1 MNMDLKNKTVLITG
15 STDGLGK
22 LLAINLAKIGCNLI
36 LHGRDKSKLDQ
47 LSSEIQNIN
56 DQISLTQ
63 ILCDLNNPES
73 VKSSFE
79 GIDNLDILVN
89 NAGVWAEGD
98 TIDITTE
105 KIIELT
111 NVNLLSYLLVT
122 RTLLPVLHKADF
134 GQILNVS
141 SIAGV
146 EIPQGFFHTIYSATK
161 FGVQAFSEALAKEF
175 GNSNLRVMG
184 YYPGGM
190 STDLFKKAGLDY
202 KDNEPWMF
210 DPQESVDAMIFMLT
224 RDKKVNIKR
233 LDLISHLEV

>member
-1 MNMDLKNKTVLITG
+1 MDLKNKTVLITG

-63 ILCDLNNPES
+63 ILCDFNNPES

-79 GIDNLDILVN
+79 GINNLDILVN

-122 RTLLPVLHKADF
+122 RTLLPVLQKADF

-175 GNSNLRVMG
+175 GNTKLRVMG

-233 LDLISHLEV
+233 LDLINHLEI